1 MYIYTEWM
9 FHEGAYVI
17 LINTTHWYVM
27 YMYNFS
33 RSFWKTTIVL

>member
-27 YMYNFS
+27 YM
-33 RSFWKTTIVL
+33 IVHVQFFT